1 MFVLLS
7 RIPDPA
13 ARGGVQREVVE
24 RYPNVT
30 SLDLTQIQASIE
42 NLIDKVVLVIR
53 FMALFSL
60 ATGAIVL
67 VGAVATSRFQRIREG
82 VLLKT
87 LGATRRQILQIL
99 FVEYLFLGV
108 LAVALA
114 LLLSTGAGWLLMK
127 YVFES
132 EFALPTVPLAVL
144 ALAMLVLTVTV
155 GLLNSTEVFRKT
167 PLEVLRAE

>member
-1 MFVLLS
+1 
-7 RIPDPA
+7 
-13 ARGGVQREVVE
+13 
-24 RYPNVT
+24 
-30 SLDLTQIQASIE
+30 
-42 NLIDKVVLVIR
+42 
-53 FMALFSL
+53 MALFSL

-67 VGAVATSRFQRIREG
+67 VGAVATSRFQRIRES

-99 FVEYLFLGV
+99 VVEYLLLGA

-114 LLLSTGAGWLLMK
+114 LLLSTGAGWLLMT

-132 EFALPTVPLAVL
+132 PFAFPALPL
-144 ALAMLVLTVTV
+144 ALLAAGMLALTVSV
-155 GLLNSTEVFRKT
+155 GLLNSTEIFRKT